1 MSSPA
6 PSSTGG
12 AKEKKP
18 LEQIT
23 FRFCSECSNMLYP
36 REAEDENKLLFTCR
50 TCNFSEPATSS
61 CIYRNILNNAAGETA
76 GVTQDV
82 GSDPTVGA
90 VSSSVVSSGV
100 VVDAAGLSASTS
112 TKTLPRPADGSTY
125 IYCQC
130 CGIIE
135 LCSNH
140 FAAPPSDTS
149 SEFSAGSDCESL
161 YDQMAATTIDIND
174 ISDVSA
180 SNNTETEALGR
191 ARARAEEYFYN
202 LVAFEDYEAEEDSI
216 NFDNMDLDENDL
228 EMTASTH
235 LPAQVSAV

>member
-50 TCNFSEPATSS
+50 TCNFSEPATST

-82 GSDPTVGA
+82 ASDPTVG
-90 VSSSVVSSGV
+90 VVSSVSSAAVGDGV
-100 VVDAAGLSASTS
+100 ASPAS
-112 TKTLPRPADGSTY
+112 TLPRPADGSTY

-130 CGIIE
+130 CGVIE

-140 FAAPPSDTS
+140 FAAPPSD
-149 SEFSAGSDCESL
+149 SEAGSDCESL
-161 YDQMAATTIDIND
+161 YDQMAATTIDMND
-174 ISDVSA
+174 NSHVWA
-180 SNNTETEALGR
+180 SNNSSEREAMGR
-191 ARARAEEYFYN
+191 VRAEEYFYN
-202 LVAFEDYEAEEDSI
+202 LVAFEDYEEEEGSI
-216 NFDNMDLDENDL
+216 EFENMELDDTDMD
-228 EMTASTH
+228 MTASSQ
-235 LPAQVSAV
+235 LPVQVPAA

>member
-1 MSSPA
+1 MSSPSA
-6 PSSTGG
+6 SSTGG
-12 AKEKKP
+12 AKAGEKKP

-90 VSSSVVSSGV
+90 AVSSVVVVSSG
-100 VVDAAGLSASTS
+100 DAAGLSSSSSTS
-112 TKTLPRPADGSTY
+112 TTKTLPRPTDGSTY

-130 CGIIE
+130 CGRIE

-140 FAAPPSDTS
+140 FAAPPSDSES
-149 SEFSAGSDCESL
+149 SFAGSDTESL
-161 YDQMAATTIDIND
+161 YDQMAATTIDMID
-174 ISDVSA
+174 TVVSK
-180 SNNTETEALGR
+180 TETEAMR
-191 ARARAEEYFYN
+191 RARAEEYFYN
-202 LVAFEDYEAEEDSI
+202 LVAFEDYEAEEGSMD
-216 NFDNMDLDENDL
+216 FDNMELDDNDM
-228 EMTASTH
+228 EMVASIQ
-235 LPAQVSAV
+235 LPAKVSAA

>member
-12 AKEKKP
+12 AREKKP

-82 GSDPTVGA
+82 ASDPTVG
-90 VSSSVVSSGV
+90 VVSSV
-100 VVDAAGLSASTS
+100 SSAVGDGPGSSSSTD
-112 TKTLPRPADGSTY
+112 LPRPADGSTY

-130 CGIIE
+130 CGVIE

-140 FAAPPSDTS
+140 FAAPPSDS
-149 SEFSAGSDCESL
+149 SDCESL
-161 YDQMAATTIDIND
+161 YDQMAATTIDMND
-174 ISDVSA
+174 NSHVWA
-180 SNNTETEALGR
+180 SNNNEREAMGR
-191 ARARAEEYFYN
+191 LRAEEYFYN
-202 LVAFEDYEAEEDSI
+202 LVAFEDYEEEEGSI
-216 NFDNMDLDENDL
+216 EFDNMELDDTDMD
-228 EMTASTH
+228 MTVSTH
-235 LPAQVSAV
+235 LPAQVSAA

>member
-12 AKEKKP
+12 AREKKP

-82 GSDPTVGA
+82 ASDPT
-90 VSSSVVSSGV
+90 
-100 VVDAAGLSASTS
+100 
-112 TKTLPRPADGSTY
+112 LPRAIKECPACHHPEAVFFQSQQRTSETGMKLFYVCCDCGN
-125 IYCQC
+125 IYQ
-130 CGIIE
+130 
-135 LCSNH
+135 
-140 FAAPPSDTS
+140 
-149 SEFSAGSDCESL
+149 
-161 YDQMAATTIDIND
+161 
-174 ISDVSA
+174 
-180 SNNTETEALGR
+180 
-191 ARARAEEYFYN
+191 
-202 LVAFEDYEAEEDSI
+202 
-216 NFDNMDLDENDL
+216 
-228 EMTASTH
+228 
-235 LPAQVSAV
+235 

>member
-12 AKEKKP
+12 AREKKP

-82 GSDPTVGA
+82 ASDPTVG
-90 VSSSVVSSGV
+90 VVSSVSSAVG
-100 VVDAAGLSASTS
+100 DGAGSSSSTD
-112 TKTLPRPADGSTY
+112 LPRPADGSTY

-130 CGIIE
+130 CGVIE

-140 FAAPPSDTS
+140 FAAPPSDS
-149 SEFSAGSDCESL
+149 SDCESL
-161 YDQMAATTIDIND
+161 YDQMAATTIDMND
-174 ISDVSA
+174 NSHVWA
-180 SNNTETEALGR
+180 SNNNNNEKEAMGR
-191 ARARAEEYFYN
+191 LRAEEYFYN
-202 LVAFEDYEAEEDSI
+202 LVAFEDYEEEEGSI
-216 NFDNMDLDENDL
+216 EFDNMELDDTDM

-235 LPAQVSAV
+235 LPAQVSAA

>member
-50 TCNFSEPATSS
+50 TCNFSEPATST

-82 GSDPTVGA
+82 GSDPTVGSA
-90 VSSSVVSSGV
+90 VSSVVDVSS
-100 VVDAAGLSASTS
+100 AAAVGHGAGSSSSTS
-112 TKTLPRPADGSTY
+112 TLPRPADGSTY

-130 CGIIE
+130 CGKIE

-140 FAAPPSDTS
+140 FAAPPSSTS
-149 SEFSAGSDCESL
+149 DAHSESLGGSDCESL
-161 YDQMAATTIDIND
+161 YEQMAATTIDMND
-174 ISDVSA
+174 NSPVWA
-180 SNNTETEALGR
+180 SNNNETEAMGR
-191 ARARAEEYFYN
+191 LRAEEYFYS
-202 LVAFEDYEAEEDSI
+202 LVAFDNYEEEEDSMD
-216 NFDNMDLDENDL
+216 FDDTDM
-228 EMTASTH
+228 EMPASIQ
-235 LPAQVSAV
+235 LPARVSAA